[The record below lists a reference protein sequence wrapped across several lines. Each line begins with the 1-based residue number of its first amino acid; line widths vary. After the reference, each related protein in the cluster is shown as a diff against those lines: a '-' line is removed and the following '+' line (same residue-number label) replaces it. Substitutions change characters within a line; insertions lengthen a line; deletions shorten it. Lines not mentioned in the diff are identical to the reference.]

1 MLYNGNFSE
10 FCGGPNR
17 LDVYNYQE
25 SGISSTS
32 STTTIT
38 STASP
43 TQSLAVKPV
52 VGDYTFQGCY
62 TEATDQRAL
71 SEASFLDY
79 DAMTLEEC
87 ASDCAAYDYFGV
99 EYGGEC

>member
-1 MLYNGNFSE
+1 MVIFLNFVVDQTDLMSTITRSLE
-10 FCGGPNR
+10 SR
-17 LDVYNYQE
+17 LHRLQQ
-25 SGISSTS
+25 
-32 STTTIT
+32 TIT

-43 TQSLAVKPV
+43 TQTLAVKPV